1 VVEIWKG
8 GTHSHFFTNLSP
20 FLAHK
25 LVKSWECSNSLS
37 KNLSNKNF
45 DGEFEHSQLFTNL
58 WAKNG
63 DKLVKKWE
71 WVPPFQISTTNK
83 NFD

>member
-1 VVEIWKG
+1 MLKFSIKIFVREI
-8 GTHSHFFTNLSP
+8 
-20 FLAHK
+20 
-25 LVKSWECSNSLS
+25 
-37 KNLSNKNF
+37 F

-71 WVPPFQISTTNK
+71 WVPPSGISTTNK
-83 NFD
+83 KI

>member
-1 VVEIWKG
+1 MK
-8 GTHSHFFTNLSP
+8 
-20 FLAHK
+20 FLF
-25 LVKSWECSNSLS
+25 ERF
-37 KNLSNKNF
+37 F

-71 WVPPFQISTTNK
+71 WVPPSRISTTNK
-83 NFD
+83 IFDREPDSQGRSWLERMAENRFIWEVKSYNAESLQKAL

>member
-1 VVEIWKG
+1 MLKFSIK
-8 GTHSHFFTNLSP
+8 
-20 FLAHK
+20 
-25 LVKSWECSNSLS
+25 KSLEQ
-37 KNLSNKNF
+37 KF

-83 NFD
+83 LSVTERDRP